1 VGKRVAVEIGWPSE
15 LYLIRHA
22 ESAGNVAREA
32 ALASGAHVIDIATR
46 DCDVPLSALGE
57 RQAQAL
63 GRWCARN
70 VEPIDAVLSSPYVRA
85 QETAA
90 LALRS
95 AGWAGVPVAVDERLR
110 EKEFGMLDRLTRSG
124 IELKFPEQAEIRGL
138 LGKFYYRPP
147 GGESWTD
154 VILRLRSALDT
165 VRCEHAGK
173 RVAIVT
179 HQVIVLCARYV
190 LERMTERE
198 ILEIDR
204 AGDVANCSVTTYRL
218 DPAKNALVL
227 EAYNVVAPMEEAGEQ
242 VTHEA
247 DVPVARG

>member
-1 VGKRVAVEIGWPSE
+1 METGWPSE
-15 LYLIRHA
+15 LFLIRHA

-32 ALASGAHVIDIATR
+32 AMAAGAHVIDIATR

-57 RQAQAL
+57 RQAAAL

-70 VEPIDAVLSSPYVRA
+70 IDPIDAVLASPYVRA
-85 QETAA
+85 QETAGI
-90 LALRS
+90 ALRE
-95 AGWAGVPVAVDERLR
+95 AGWRGVPVTVDERLR
-110 EKEFGMLDRLTRSG
+110 EKEFGMLDRLTRTG
-124 IELKFPEQAEIRGL
+124 IELQFPEQAAMRL
-138 LGKFYYRPP
+138 MLGKFYYRPP

-190 LERMTERE
+190 LERMTEQQ
-198 ILEIDR
+198 IIDIDH

-218 DPAKNALVL
+218 DRATNALKL
-227 EAYNVVAPMEEAGEQ
+227 DAYNVVAPMEEAGEP